1 MVYHNEREGM
11 APSFRGSYYGNFS
24 TDAENVTDRLLME
37 LLSLL
42 FSSDQLFLHRR
53 WLTREKLICTKTV
66 VVVGI
71 HIYGGTITLAA
82 IAPWI
87 PRLPHIRITYLGTCS
102 TVACLLVWPT
112 QNDH

>member
-66 VVVGI
+66 VVVVGNTLN
-71 HIYGGTITLAA
+71 YGGTITLAEQ
-82 IAPWI
+82 
-87 PRLPHIRITYLGTCS
+87 
-102 TVACLLVWPT
+102 LLHKSPVFPT
-112 QNDH
+112 FE